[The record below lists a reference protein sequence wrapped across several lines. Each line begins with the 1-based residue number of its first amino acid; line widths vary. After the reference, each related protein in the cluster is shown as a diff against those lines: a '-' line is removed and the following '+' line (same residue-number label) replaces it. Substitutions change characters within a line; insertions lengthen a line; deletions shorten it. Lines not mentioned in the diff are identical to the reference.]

1 MNECVPTYLAHYSHV
16 TFMADWKQGHILTC
30 QNVSH
35 CLYQKSCFTDTL
47 HNLGINECMEKKN
60 KMQLNFFF
68 AILSNLGT
76 ILIHGGLLILVTSPH
91 VRASPNTNRKLW
103 NTDKDMDTDALTL
116 IIIWKMEEIEYNYIC
131 QWRCYTKNKN
141 YIDKIAFQNIAKEL
155 QSLSST
161 LKREIEEGKAQK
173 SNYQF

>member
-1 MNECVPTYLAHYSHV
+1 
-16 TFMADWKQGHILTC
+16 
-30 QNVSH
+30 
-35 CLYQKSCFTDTL
+35 
-47 HNLGINECMEKKN
+47 
-60 KMQLNFFF
+60 
-68 AILSNLGT
+68 
-76 ILIHGGLLILVTSPH
+76 
-91 VRASPNTNRKLW
+91 
-103 NTDKDMDTDALTL
+103 MDTDALTL